1 MSMKEVSDLLMGNA
15 FNLSSCRKKDKL
27 MKAEQVAKRGKKGMW
42 AQSRFESP
50 MEYKKRTKV

>member
-1 MSMKEVSDLLMGNA
+1 MKEVSDLLMGNIYKL
-15 FNLSSCRKKDKL
+15 NLCRKKDQL
-27 MKAEQVAKRGKKGMW
+27 IKAEQVAKKGKKGMW